1 MKRHYIFASHGR
13 FAEGI
18 LHSVEL
24 ILGKQANIHTLCAY
38 LEEEEDVTARIEALM
53 DSFSQED
60 ELIIL
65 TDIFAGSINN
75 EFIRFIHRPHVHL
88 LAGMNLPLIIE
99 MLIAPPGGDTAAL
112 IGESLS
118 NARESLQYCNQTL
131 HSVELVDRDF

>member
-1 MKRHYIFASHGR
+1 MKRHYVFASHGR

-38 LEEEEDVTARIEALM
+38 LEEEDVTARIDALM
-53 DSFSQED
+53 NAFSQED
-60 ELIIL
+60 EVIIL

-75 EFIRFIHRPHVHL
+75 EFIRFIHRPQVHL
-88 LAGMNLPLIIE
+88 VAGMNLPLIIE

-112 IGESLS
+112 IEESLN
-118 NARESLQYCNQTL
+118 NARESIQYCNQTL
-131 HSVELVDRDF
+131 HSVELTDRDF